1 MRLQPGEP
9 VHVTLAY
16 GPGDEVAAG
25 RLAIDRGRAFFEYD
39 EAFVASGARIN
50 PAWGQPNRTLIAA
63 KNPRAFKGL
72 HGIFADSLPD
82 AWGIELMRRR
92 LAEQNVSY
100 DALNALDRLALVG
113 TSGAGAVVYRPD
125 YAEHGDGSIDLDA
138 LAAGAIE
145 LDGTATE
152 VVEELAL
159 LGGSSGG
166 ARPKVFVAR
175 NAAGALIAGSG
186 AIPDGFEA
194 YIVKFRGSMD
204 RVDIGPLEAAYA
216 DMARAA
222 GIEVAP
228 TLLIA
233 ATEGPGYFATRRFDR
248 GPGNTRI
255 HMLSVAAIIE
265 TDWTEPSIDYV
276 QLITATRG
284 ITRDHGY
291 AEQMFRRM
299 VFNVLAA
306 NRDDHTKQ
314 HTFLQA
320 RDGAWTLS
328 PAYDLTLSSG
338 PNGEHYLAVNGRGK
352 NITLADL
359 LAVARETS
367 IKEPRARGVIEDVR
381 AAIADFPA
389 RARAYDVSNAT
400 IAEFKR
406 ETGAFN
412 AAPAAATA
420 PPRTGRRPRR

>member
-1 MRLQPGEP
+1 VRLQPGEP
-9 VHVTLAY
+9 LHVTLAY
-16 GPGDEVAAG
+16 GPGDEVPVG
-25 RLAIDRGRAFFEYD
+25 RLAIDGGRALFEYD

-50 PAWGQPNRTLIAA
+50 PAWGQPNRTVIPA
-63 KNPRAFKGL
+63 KDPRAFKGL
-72 HGIFADSLPD
+72 HGIFGDSLPD
-82 AWGIELMRRR
+82 AWGLELMRRR

-113 TSGAGAVVYRPD
+113 TLGMGALVYRPD
-125 YAEHGDGSIDLDA
+125 YAEHADGVIDIDA

-145 LDGTATE
+145 LDGTPAE
-152 VVEELAL
+152 IVEKLAI

-175 NAAGALIAGSG
+175 NTAGAFMPGSG
-186 AIPDGFEA
+186 AIEDGYEA
-194 YIVKFRGSMD
+194 YMLKFRGSMD
-204 RVDIGPLEAAYA
+204 RLDIGPLEAAYA
-216 DMARAA
+216 DIARAA

-228 TLLIA
+228 TVLIPA
-233 ATEGPGYFATRRFDR
+233 SEGFGYFATRRFDR

-265 TDWTEPSIDYV
+265 TDWSEPAIDYV
-276 QLITATRG
+276 QLITAARG
-284 ITRDHGY
+284 ITRDHGA
-291 AEQMFRRM
+291 AEQMYRRM

-314 HTFLQA
+314 HSFLQA
-320 RDGAWTLS
+320 RDGAWTLA

-338 PNGEHYLAVNGRGK
+338 PNGEHYLAVNGKGK
-352 NITLADL
+352 HITLADL

-367 IKEPRARGVIEDVR
+367 IKAPRARAIIEDVR

-389 RARAYDVSNAT
+389 RARTYDVTNAT
-400 IAEFKR
+400 IAAFKR

-412 AAPAAATA
+412 AAPAA
-420 PPRTGRRPRR
+420 GPRRSAL